1 MHYVAPVRAV
11 ATVDRRTLRLLALL
25 ALWLRP
31 GKATSGA

>member
-11 ATVDRRTLRLLALL
+11 ANIDPKSLRLLAFL

-31 GKATSGA
+31 EKATSAR